1 MAKTQN
7 ETATTEEKSKAK
19 KREIVDITFS
29 DLQKWYADFVEF
41 SDINNAINSDE
52 KLKENTALIKVRK
65 NKAKQ
70 VINPGFTANDVS
82 AFFTKIKTE
91 TREIMKQQE
100 GKTKENSK

>member
-1 MAKTQN
+1 MPKTQN
-7 ETATTEEKSKAK
+7 ETATAK
-19 KREIVDITFS
+19 KREIIDITFS
-29 DLQKWYADFVEF
+29 DLEKWYSDFVEF

-52 KLKENTALIKVRK
+52 KLKENASLVKVRK

-82 AFFTKIKTE
+82 AFFSKIKNE
-91 TREIMKQQE
+91 TRETMKQQE

>member
-1 MAKTQN
+1 MPKTQN

-19 KREIVDITFS
+19 KREIIDITFS

-41 SDINNAINSDE
+41 SDINNAINDA
-52 KLKENTALIKVRK
+52 KLENASLVKIRK

-70 VINPGFTANDVS
+70 VLNPGFASADVT
-82 AFFTKIKTE
+82 AFFGKIKNE

>member
-1 MAKTQN
+1 MPKTQN
-7 ETATTEEKSKAK
+7 ETATTEEKSKSK
-19 KREIVDITFS
+19 KREIIDITFS

-41 SDINNAINSDE
+41 SDINNAINDA
-52 KLKENTALIKVRK
+52 KLENASLVKIRN

-70 VINPGFTANDVS
+70 VLNPGFASADVT
-82 AFFTKIKTE
+82 AFFAKIKNE